1 MAGMEIGTPQQQ
13 PQFNRRP
20 PGVSS
25 DTSSDEEPVAPK
37 YVQRIKKSLEKQQR
51 DDEGKFMPLAG
62 AGGKDKWRFY
72 TSAIEL
78 PFGDPTKDGNAYKIA
93 LLAELDPLAEIR
105 CDACDGWGHTAGKK
119 GKKCTTAARLYAMK
133 GSKVMGKMIAPA

>member
-25 DTSSDEEPVAPK
+25 DTSSDEEPAPPK

-51 DDEGKFMPLAG
+51 DDGGRFKPLAG
-62 AGGKDKWRFY
+62 AGGKDEWRLY
-72 TSAIEL
+72 TSA
-78 PFGDPTKDGNAYKIA
+78 
-93 LLAELDPLAEIR
+93 
-105 CDACDGWGHTAGKK
+105 
-119 GKKCTTAARLYAMK
+119 
-133 GSKVMGKMIAPA
+133 V